1 MGPCPIVIRDIFG
14 GAVAETGPEGR
25 TLVQVQG
32 RSFPQTSLLVPWFF
46 VRRPFS
52 ALGAVAVLCVELL
65 LLLGAALGSERLVV
79 SHSASVRTPLSQPAT
94 LVDGSSG
101 PVAQLARTAA
111 TLAACGG
118 RLVLHLLL

>member
-1 MGPCPIVIRDIFG
+1 MSWPDWRWARWGLRR
-14 GAVAETGPEGR
+14 R
-25 TLVQVQG
+25 TDLP
-32 RSFPQTSLLVPWFF
+32 STSLLVPWFF

-52 ALGAVAVLCVELL
+52 AVGALAVLRVKLL

-79 SHSASVRTPLSQPAT
+79 SHSAIVRTALSQPAT

-101 PVAQLARTAA
+101 PLAQLARTAA
-111 TLAACGG
+111 TLTACGG

>member
-1 MGPCPIVIRDIFG
+1 MSWPDWRWTG
-14 GAVAETGPEGR
+14 GWVMSAVDLA
-25 TLVQVQG
+25 
-32 RSFPQTSLLVPWFF
+32 STSLLVPWFF

-52 ALGAVAVLCVELL
+52 AVGALAVLRVKLL
-65 LLLGAALGSERLVV
+65 LLLSAALGSECLVV
-79 SHSASVRTPLSQPAT
+79 SHSASVRTALCQPAT